1 MRDQGEGGE
10 VQAMPSLMNSGKN
23 ITPEANHNEGD
34 GEDRENDRYP
44 RRGTGYSV
52 GVSEEETRTGS
63 YHSRLECDQGRGIH
77 HLDERGKD
85 LLFVPGDEG
94 MDMTTDGGE
103 DLFTN
108 DRSSSKSHYRVEDLN
123 QSMKRKPKYVS
134 EVCSDNIQFR
144 DEEANLLQLRKA
156 V

>member
-1 MRDQGEGGE
+1 MFSPD
-10 VQAMPSLMNSGKN
+10 N
-23 ITPEANHNEGD
+23 
-34 GEDRENDRYP
+34 
-44 RRGTGYSV
+44 
-52 GVSEEETRTGS
+52 
-63 YHSRLECDQGRGIH
+63 
-77 HLDERGKD
+77 
-85 LLFVPGDEG
+85 EG

-144 DEEANLLQLRKA
+144 DKEANLLQLRKA